1 MKYLVLLL
9 VLAAGV
15 SQPFQVAM
23 NTKLKE
29 TSGSPW
35 IAALVSF
42 AGALVV
48 TLLLWASGLY
58 ARGSVA
64 SLSAAPWWTYL
75 SGPIALLIVVAGLL
89 ALPLTSAGLVVA
101 IFVFGQGV
109 ASLAVD
115 HYGWLDVKVTPIN
128 WWRAAGVVLL
138 FGGVVLMQ
146 KK

>member
-23 NTKLKE
+23 NSKLKE

-35 IAALVSF
+35 VAAGVSF

-75 SGPIALLIVVAGLL
+75 TGPIALLIVVAGLL

-101 IFVFGQGV
+101 LFVFGQGV

-115 HYGWLDVKVTPIN
+115 NYGWLGVKPTPIN
-128 WWRAAGVVLL
+128 LWRVAGVVLL
-138 FGGVVLMQ
+138 FGGVLLMM
-146 KK
+146 KE

>member
-15 SQPFQVAM
+15 GQPFQVAM

-35 IAALVSF
+35 VAALDQLRGRAARD
-42 AGALVV
+42 AGCCGPAA
-48 TLLLWASGLY
+48 WY

-75 SGPIALLIVVAGLL
+75 TGPIALLIVVAGLL
-89 ALPLTSAGLVVA
+89 ALPLSSAGLVVA

-115 HYGWLDVKVTPIN
+115 HYGWLDVKPTPIN
-128 WWRAAGVVLL
+128 LVACGGRGAAVRR
-138 FGGVVLMQ
+138 GGADA
-146 KK
+146 